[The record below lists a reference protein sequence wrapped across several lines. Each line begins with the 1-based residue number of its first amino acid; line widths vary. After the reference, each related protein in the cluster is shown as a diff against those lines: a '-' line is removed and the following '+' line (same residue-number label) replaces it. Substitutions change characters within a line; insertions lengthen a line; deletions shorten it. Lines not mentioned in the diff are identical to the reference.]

1 MQGEKY
7 SQQRSPTPLIPLG
20 LLLEAQK
27 EPGGPEEGPAFVLI
41 HPELKVAC
49 N

>member
-7 SQQRSPTPLIPLG
+7 SRQRSPTPLIPLG

-27 EPGGPEEGPAFVLI
+27 EAGGPEEGPAFALT
-41 HPELKVAC
+41 HPELRVAC
-49 N
+49 D